1 MEVFDMNDL
10 ISYLLPYEK
19 IKEIADLI
27 DEAHILRKSYY
38 GRRFSEMY
46 FHIAELTRKYQI
58 ETSMW
63 NSVNTKMPADEYE
76 AFRNAEAFLK
86 SVADYKLVKLGVK

>member
-1 MEVFDMNDL
+1 MNDL
-10 ISYLLPYEK
+10 ISYLSTYK
-19 IKEIADLI
+19 DVNEISDLI
-27 DEAHILRKSYY
+27 DEVNTLHKSYY
-38 GRRFSEMY
+38 GRRYSEMY

-86 SVADYKLVKLGVK
+86 SVADYKLVKLGLK